1 MRKLGVASICIVAI
15 FLFVSNCM
23 ALEIGQCPPSVVLKG
38 KLGARLDG
46 RQWSSGELR
55 GKVSV
60 LFYVDPDEKDRNNPA
75 SEALKKANF
84 PAAKFQSYGIVN
96 MASSWMP
103 NFAIN
108 AALRAKQKRYPTTIY
123 VRDYQRVLV
132 KAWHIADENSDVL
145 AFDRSGKLIFEKDGK
160 LSAGE
165 IQKLLQ
171 AVSDNL

>member
-1 MRKLGVASICIVAI
+1 MRKLTAGSICILAI
-15 FLFVSNCM
+15 FLIVSNCS
-23 ALEIGQCPPSVVLKG
+23 ALEIGQAPPLVLLKG
-38 KLGARLDG
+38 KLGGRLDG
-46 RQWSSGELR
+46 RQWSSSELT

-84 PAAKFQSYGIVN
+84 PAAAFQSYGIIN

-103 NFAIN
+103 NFAIT
-108 AALRAKQKRYPTTIY
+108 AALKVKQKRYPTTIY

-132 KAWHIADENSDVL
+132 KTWHIADNNSDVL
-145 AFDRSGKLIFEKDGK
+145 AFDKSGKLIFEKDGK
-160 LSAGE
+160 LSADD
-165 IQKLLQ
+165 IRKLLQ

>member
-1 MRKLGVASICIVAI
+1 MRKLTVSSICILAI
-15 FLFVSNCM
+15 FLIVSNCS
-23 ALEIGQCPPSVVLKG
+23 ALEIGQVPPSVVLKG
-38 KLGARLDG
+38 KFGGRLDG
-46 RQWSSGELR
+46 RQWSSRELR

-60 LFYVDPDEKDRNNPA
+60 LFYVDPDEKDLNNPA

-84 PAAKFQSYGIVN
+84 SAAKFQSYGIIN

-108 AALRAKQKRYPTTIY
+108 VALRAKQKRYPTTIY
-123 VRDYQRVLV
+123 VRDYRRVLV
-132 KAWHIADENSDVL
+132 KAWRIADNNSDVL
-145 AFDRSGKLIFEKDGK
+145 AFDKNGKLIFGKDGK

>member
-1 MRKLGVASICIVAI
+1 MRKLTVGSICILVI
-15 FLFVSNCM
+15 FLIASNCS
-23 ALEIGQCPPSVVLKG
+23 ALEIGQVPPPVVLKG
-38 KLGARLDG
+38 KLGGRLDG
-46 RQWSSGELR
+46 RQWSSRELT
-55 GKVSV
+55 GKVFV
-60 LFYVDPDEKDRNNPA
+60 LFYVDPDEKDLNNPA
-75 SEALKKANF
+75 SEALKKRHF
-84 PAAKFQSYGIVN
+84 PATGFQSYGIIN

-132 KAWHIADENSDVL
+132 KTWKIADNNSDVL
-145 AFDRSGKLIFEKDGK
+145 AFDKSGKLIFEKDGK

-165 IQKLLQ
+165 IQKLLK